1 MKDVLQINRIAT
13 VQDDAKHV
21 AKFVRVR
28 HGLLDRFRTK
38 QKGMR
43 TAGEKQ
49 LALSIPIPTRWYTA
63 EKCVRSVFKNQYI
76 IRSMFDDSALLKRY
90 NTKKT
95 RPKLERAQSIVS
107 NQNKWKECKRV
118 VDILSPINQSLA
130 LCEQNKTYISSIYSE
145 FVRLKDL
152 DVYHSPIEDAEE
164 EDRIAYNE
172 IQSEVLQLIEGRCS
186 FLVTAPVRA
195 AYLLDQTTDI
205 SKFVAG
211 TTAVKGDLDLA
222 MSDIL
227 TMAKAITSDPKVL
240 KRYEGEIEEWS
251 RLRQYWHRTKAA
263 PTDFPCSPSSYW
275 MMHGSKRFPLLSE
288 ITEKLFTIPS
298 SSAAS
303 ERSWS
308 IHDFIHTKRRNRLH
322 ATRVEKLVFVYS
334 NIVATTS
341 EPVRDNVADDMYPDA
356 HDGDLGT
363 SDDEDEANGNDAF
376 DDEDEAMDTAEEHQA
391 DEEM

>member
-1 MKDVLQINRIAT
+1 
-13 VQDDAKHV
+13 
-21 AKFVRVR
+21 
-28 HGLLDRFRTK
+28 
-38 QKGMR
+38 
-43 TAGEKQ
+43 
-49 LALSIPIPTRWYTA
+49 
-63 EKCVRSVFKNQYI
+63 
-76 IRSMFDDSALLKRY
+76 
-90 NTKKT
+90 
-95 RPKLERAQSIVS
+95 
-107 NQNKWKECKRV
+107 
-118 VDILSPINQSLA
+118 
-130 LCEQNKTYISSIYSE
+130 
-145 FVRLKDL
+145 
-152 DVYHSPIEDAEE
+152 
-164 EDRIAYNE
+164 
-172 IQSEVLQLIEGRCS
+172 
-186 FLVTAPVRA
+186 
-195 AYLLDQTTDI
+195 
-205 SKFVAG
+205 
-211 TTAVKGDLDLA
+211 
-222 MSDIL
+222 
-227 TMAKAITSDPKVL
+227 MAKAITSDPKVL

-251 RLRQYWHRTKAA
+251 RLRHYWHRTKAA

-288 ITEKLFTIPS
+288 IAEKLFTIPS

-376 DDEDEAMDTAEEHQA
+376 DDEDEDEAMDTAEEHQA